1 MKTRSMI
8 FLAILLFLLPNC
20 GNNTAAT
27 NETQTANNTTADS
40 KETPTEASVSGNSIV
55 GEWEQQ
61 ITCVDKNGNHKLE
74 PEEKKAS
81 GTPLGFN
88 WFRFNADGTCLREK
102 DVEIKGTY
110 EIQEKNGT
118 KELVGDDLNYTI
130 IELSGKE
137 LILGGE
143 GVFMVYKR
151 IK

>member
-1 MKTRSMI
+1 MITRAI
-8 FLAILLFLLPNC
+8 AFLITSLFLLTNC
-20 GNNTAAT
+20 SNDKAAT
-27 NETQTANNTTADS
+27 DDKQTADTTTAS
-40 KETPTEASVSGNSIV
+40 KETPIEASVSGNGIV

-61 ITCVDKNGNHKLE
+61 FTCVDKNGNYQLE

-88 WFRFNADGTCLREK
+88 WFRFNADGTCLKEK

-110 EIQEKNGT
+110 KIQEKNGI

-143 GVFMVYKR
+143 GVFMVYQR